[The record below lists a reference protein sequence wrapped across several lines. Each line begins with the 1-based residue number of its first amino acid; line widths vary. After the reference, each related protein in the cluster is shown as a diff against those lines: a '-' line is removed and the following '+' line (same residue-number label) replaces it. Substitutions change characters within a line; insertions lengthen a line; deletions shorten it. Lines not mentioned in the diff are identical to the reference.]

1 MVTMN
6 FKTNA
11 KCGGCVAAIGVKLN
25 KLMKAEDWSL
35 DLSQPD
41 KVLKVTTGVS
51 PETIIAAVTEAGYKV
66 EQLL

>member
-11 KCGGCVAAIGVKLN
+11 KCGGCVAAIGVMLN

-41 KVLKVTTGVS
+41 KVLKVTAGVS